1 MQTLYEQFYQL
12 LELTPMT
19 FFREQLYQIN
29 WDVRILGILG
39 QKGVGFYLWEGKAIG
54 ANKAYLT
61 LPSAQLAPG
70 RSFGM
75 IFDDGTVTG
84 IPATIIDQPQDD
96 IIYNLQGQKV
106 DESYKGLI
114 IKNGQKVYNY

>member
-1 MQTLYEQFYQL
+1 
-12 LELTPMT
+12 
-19 FFREQLYQIN
+19 
-29 WDVRILGILG
+29 
-39 QKGVGFYLWEGKAIG
+39 G

-70 RSFGM
+70 RSLGM

-84 IPATIIDQPQDD
+84 IPATILDQPQDD
-96 IIYNLQGQKV
+96 IIYNLQGQRV
-106 DESYKGLI
+106 DESYRGLI